1 MASKASN
8 SFEHSVYEKLI
19 LITMLKIS
27 CSTQLGSLAPD
38 NEIYSKQVYNLTL
51 FMFLCTGCQM

>member
-1 MASKASN
+1 MASKDSN
-8 SFEHSVYEKLI
+8 SFEHFMYEKLI
-19 LITMLKIS
+19 LITVLKIS
-27 CSTQLGSLAPD
+27 CSNQLGLLAPD

>member
-1 MASKASN
+1 MASKVSH
-8 SFEHSVYEKLI
+8 SFEHSLCEKVI
-19 LITMLKIS
+19 LTTVLKIS

-51 FMFLCTGCQM
+51 FLFLCTSCQM